1 MGLLQE
7 LLGGVAVR
15 CRTAQRGEG
24 FVVEVEFALLRDV
37 HGGGDEFDVGT
48 YALPSRVLWY
58 QRTTS
63 S

>member
-1 MGLLQE
+1 MARKSTTWPRIT
-7 LLGGVAVR
+7 VAYASVWSVP
-15 CRTAQRGEG
+15 QII
-24 FVVEVEFALLRDV
+24 
-37 HGGGDEFDVGT
+37 VGT